1 MGLSTAHKMVHE
13 QTVPATE
20 WVITHKLNTLAPIV
34 DTMVDIGGGLQ
45 KILPLDVIVVDN
57 STLRVVFSSPRTGKV
72 SVA

>member
-1 MGLSTAHKMVHE
+1 MGLSTAHKMVHD
-13 QTVPATE
+13 QTVPSTE

-34 DTMVDIGGGLQ
+34 DTMVEIGGGLQ

-57 STLRVVFSSPRTGKV
+57 ATIRVVFSSPRTGKV